1 MEQKT
6 LQVEGM
12 SCQHCVEAVETSVG
26 ELDGVGAVRVHLE
39 AGKVDV
45 TFDAGKVSVKDIA
58 DAIEDQGYDVAN

>member
-12 SCQHCVEAVETSVG
+12 SCQHCVKAVESSVG
-26 ELDGVGAVRVHLE
+26 ELDGVNAVHVNLE

-45 TFDAGKVSVKDIA
+45 SFDADKV
-58 DAIEDQGYDVAN
+58 

>member
-12 SCQHCVEAVETSVG
+12 SCQHCVKAVETSVG
-26 ELDGVGAVRVHLE
+26 ELDGVSAVRVHLE

-45 TFDAGKVSVKDIA
+45 TFDASKVSVKDIA

>member
-12 SCQHCVEAVETSVG
+12 SCQHCVKAVETSVG
-26 ELDGVGAVRVHLE
+26 ELDGVSDVHVNLE

-45 TFDAGKVSVKDIA
+45 TFDAGKVSVKDIT

>member
-12 SCQHCVEAVETSVG
+12 SCQHCKAVETSVG
-26 ELDGVGAVRVHLE
+26 ELDGVSAVHVNLE

-45 TFDAGKVSVKDIA
+45 SFDADKVSVKDIA
-58 DAIEDQGYDVAN
+58 DAIEDQGYDVAE